1 MIDTAL
7 GFVLTELN
15 TYLSASFGGGEKHAV
30 LGSVASPAAGGLD
43 PNENR
48 VVLSLVNLERETAI
62 GSTGFVAGAAGAY
75 TKTNPTL
82 YLNLYVL
89 VAANYPNNYDNALKM
104 LSACMGF
111 FQARQLFDPQNSA
124 RFPADMAQL
133 TMEIVS
139 LSLAELSTLW
149 AVLGNNYLPSA
160 VYKLRMITVQN
171 AWTINAIPTVQ
182 TPAASLEN

>member
-7 GFVLTELN
+7 SFVLTELN
-15 TYLSASFGGGEKHAV
+15 TYLSATFGGSEKHAV
-30 LGSVASPAAGGLD
+30 LAGVATPAAGTLN
-43 PNENR
+43 PNDNR
-48 VVLSLVNLERETAI
+48 VLLSLVNLERETAI
-62 GSTGFVAGAAGAY
+62 GSTGFVAGAAGGY
-75 TKTNPTL
+75 SKTNPTL

-89 VAANYPNNYDNALKM
+89 VAANFPGNYGNALKM

-111 FQARQLFDPQNSA
+111 FQARQLFDPQSCP
-124 RFPADMAQL
+124 RFPPDMAQL

-182 TPAASLEN
+182 APVATVGG